1 MVLESCDRKEGER
14 ANVEEAIEFNEE
26 SKHLISEYH
35 HPQVQ
40 VQIQRSLLLLWFKIV
55 SESLVLCGGRC
66 LSVVADSEPCLAS

>member
-14 ANVEEAIEFNEE
+14 ATVEEAIEFNEE
-26 SKHLISEYH
+26 SKHLIFEY

-55 SESLVLCGGRC
+55 SESLVVCGGRC
-66 LSVVADSEPCLAS
+66 LSVVADSEPCLA